1 MKKQS
6 FNPVGIGTHSVS
18 PTGSTGEAMF
28 DLGKFDNPESLAKQA
43 RCQAKLVGVLTE
55 YDPKK

>member
-1 MKKQS
+1 
-6 FNPVGIGTHSVS
+6 
-18 PTGSTGEAMF
+18 MF

-55 YDPKK
+55 YAPKNKAMIATGMPASVCYREKVKNTGAI